1 LSDSWHGDE
10 GSEAANRA
18 QAADPADKG

>member
-18 QAADPADKG
+18 QAADPAD